1 MAEGFVSPS
10 ILTFGLAI
18 RVIAASVIGGADSIY
33 GALVGGAILE
43 YVNFQTSA
51 FVTYSELVYGA
62 VLLAGGVLS
71 VGGARPPRPA
81 AC

>member
-51 FVTYSELVYGA
+51 FVT
-62 VLLAGGVLS
+62 
-71 VGGARPPRPA
+71 
-81 AC
+81 